1 MHAQWFRTPAPQK
14 LLVATVPSNSE
25 YARQLT
31 GRQCFWASPPPSP
44 HVEMGWLWRCSRVP
58 ISLADALALAVAA
71 LCWFIF
77 NEPVSVLVA

>member
-1 MHAQWFRTPAPQK
+1 MVSHACSAKTAGGHGAYK
-14 LLVATVPSNSE
+14 LNIQDSPLEDNAF
-25 YARQLT
+25 
-31 GRQCFWASPPPSP
+31 GGPPPSP
-44 HVEMGWLWRCSRVP
+44 HVEMRWLWRCNRVP